1 MSQIPRFTRAR
12 HFTSSVL
19 PGRRADDYQDQ
30 LCARLRKIAAARG
43 TGVLSFSGR
52 SDGAIYFRDGMVA
65 YAEARRTPGPVLAA
79 QPEDLDDLRP
89 LQRIAAILTAT
100 EPTVDATL
108 ELLSAQARY
117 AKFRSTHA
125 PDTSLA
131 CDVSLEALLAEVA
144 RRQRVLRQLS
154 GILTT
159 DTALARN
166 PGIRSESI
174 RVSALQWALLIRVR
188 QGSTPRGLAWDLS
201 RSVFGTTAEV
211 YRLLARG
218 LVSVT
223 SEPAPALDD
232 SPAAGGGPALARLS
246 FLRAASGQ
254 KGGTVSA
261 NHGPIGNGSADHSTP
276 NGSGQAAGEGDN

>member
-12 HFTSSVL
+12 QLTSSVL
-19 PGRRADDYQDQ
+19 PGRRADDYADQ
-30 LCARLRKIAAARG
+30 VSARLRKIAAARG
-43 TGVLSFSGR
+43 TGVLPFSGR
-52 SDGAIYFRDGMVA
+52 SDGAIYFRDGLVA
-65 YAEARRTPGPVLAA
+65 YAEARRTPGPVLAV
-79 QPEDLDDLRP
+79 QPDNLDDLRP
-89 LQRIAAILTAT
+89 LHRIAAILTVT

-117 AKFRSTHA
+117 AKFRTSRV
-125 PDTSLA
+125 PDTGPA

-144 RRQRVLRQLS
+144 RRQRVLSQLS

-174 RVSALQWALLIRVR
+174 RVSALQWALLIRVC

-211 YRLLARG
+211 YRLLTRG
-218 LVSVT
+218 LVSVAGDL
-223 SEPAPALDD
+223 APALDD
-232 SPAAGGGPALARLS
+232 APGDAGGPALARLS
-246 FLRAASGQ
+246 FLRAVSIK

-261 NHGPIGNGSADHSTP
+261 NHASINHGSVNHGTP
-276 NGSGQAAGEGDN
+276 HASGQAAGESDD